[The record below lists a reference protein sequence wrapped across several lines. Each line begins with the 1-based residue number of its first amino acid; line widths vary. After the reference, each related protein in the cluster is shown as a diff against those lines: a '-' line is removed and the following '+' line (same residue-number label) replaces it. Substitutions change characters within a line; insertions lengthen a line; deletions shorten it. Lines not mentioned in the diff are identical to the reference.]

1 MDTPCGAIAH
11 ASDSGTGSN
20 AGVSRPIRAI
30 EPTPSRCHAGCG
42 AAANGEGRD
51 GSNVA
56 APTAVTL
63 NNCLRFIRDLPASP
77 LQVRPT
83 LLVLNRSTQQSGQ
96 TLRMV
101 SSNLAFVEGGC
112 SAPGRRR

>member
-20 AGVSRPIRAI
+20 AGVSRPMRAI

-63 NNCLRFIRDLPASP
+63 KNCLRFIRDLPASP
-77 LQVRPT
+77 SQVRPT
-83 LLVLNRSTQQSGQ
+83 PRISRKARLNEDGP
-96 TLRMV
+96 TLHGYLQ
-101 SSNLAFVEGGC
+101 NLRAL
-112 SAPGRRR
+112 